1 MHNLQKIITITLIKT
16 NSKKIYK
23 TKNKSN
29 DRRMINKKLKIILST
44 FDFELKLI
52 DDLREFGRLISQKAS

>member
-1 MHNLQKIITITLIKT
+1 MKIH
-16 NSKKIYK
+16 K